1 MSRHNLRLSALILV
15 AIAGLVMAAA
25 SPQAA
30 QTALDQRATRTA
42 RPDLAATST
51 ALKATAG
58 AGATRLAATSTAL
71 KARATALRATLTPFA
86 TVPADEAAAAIS
98 TYAADVLGLTV
109 TVRKAGGLSGTVTR
123 TLMQTPKGGDAQ
135 SATAKL
141 AVKSYGATLSNGA
154 ASLSY
159 GSGVVSGDI
168 SVDVQASSLGVYS
181 LVVTGATASNV
192 EAALALAQTTFP
204 ALADLRYTTY
214 AVSKGYAW
222 YATSNVSAVDPKT
235 RKAVTLAQAVILY
248 VVPGR
253 DGKASVSAT
262 VGRGEF
268 AAALKAP

>member
-1 MSRHNLRLSALILV
+1 MSRHTDRLGALTLV
-15 AIAGLVMAAA
+15 AMAGLLMAAA
-25 SPQAA
+25 SPGAA

-42 RPDLAATST
+42 RPGAAATAT
-51 ALKATAG
+51 TLKATAS
-58 AGATRLAATSTAL
+58 AGATRLAATSAAL
-71 KARATALRATLTPFA
+71 QAKATALRATLTPFA

-98 TYAADVLGLTV
+98 TYAADVLGLAV
-109 TVRKAGGLSGTVTR
+109 TVKKASGLSGAVTR
-123 TLMQTPKGGDAQ
+123 TLTQTPIGSAAQ

-159 GSGVVSGDI
+159 GAGVVSGDL

-181 LVVTGATASNV
+181 LVVTGTAASNA
-192 EAALALAQTTFP
+192 EAALALAKATFP
-204 ALADLRYTTY
+204 ALAELRYTAY
-214 AVSKGYAW
+214 ATTKGYAW
-222 YATSNVSAVDPKT
+222 YAASSVSAVDPKT
-235 RKAVTLAQAVILY
+235 RKVVTLAQAVVLY

-253 DGKASVSAT
+253 AGAASISAT